1 MPDLLR
7 SPELLTA
14 PAVYVAAAH
23 VLNDRRRVALAAV
36 VAFAAL
42 DVGYAVY
49 MQVHGVEANIVNGP
63 LPDYPVR

>member
-1 MPDLLR
+1 M
-7 SPELLTA
+7 LT
-14 PAVYVAAAH
+14 
-23 VLNDRRRVALAAV
+23 DRRRLAIAAV

-63 LPDYPVR
+63 APSYPVR